1 MLLCVCDDACIRDK
15 LMCTIFPSVSAA
27 GLEVIVS
34 GNPTAMCE
42 GISSSPHSSPLDL
55 PLSLSGEME
64 STAY

>member
-1 MLLCVCDDACIRDK
+1 MCIDGCIREEFIHK
-15 LMCTIFPSVSAA
+15 IFPSVSAA

-34 GNPTAMCE
+34 GNPTVMCE